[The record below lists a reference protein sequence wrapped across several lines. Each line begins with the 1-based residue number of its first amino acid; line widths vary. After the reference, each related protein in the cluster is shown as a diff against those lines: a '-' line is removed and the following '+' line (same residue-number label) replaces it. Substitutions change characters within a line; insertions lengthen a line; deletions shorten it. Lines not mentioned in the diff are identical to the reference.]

1 MNIADQ
7 IENLKTQADVGLRC
21 SVVGPDGPAQWFAG
35 KLSGIGIV
43 RVSGLHLVVGG
54 APDKVDVLTDLMEG
68 DAGED
73 DAGAETSSPDLT
85 DVRVTGELPD
95 VLEPIDEVSVFF
107 DLLDVLDAPIPSS
120 GVLVVGSAGCQ
131 LLGYFLSQR
140 IATDSATDALFE
152 LFSFFS
158 EAQKREQRLAL
169 RLDELRRA
177 YHDVERRLAETFFT
191 HEFFKALT
199 VYEPLR
205 SVAGMVVDGTL
216 GIMGAESCA
225 LYIRA
230 DDDPRT
236 LGLYG
241 SQGQNLEIY
250 AETLPT
256 DPDWIDLHLR
266 STDGNFTPLVRP
278 DVFREMFGDN
288 PGLGAVLFRKDDLLG
303 LLIVTSE
310 DIAYGPLELERFLS
324 VAGMAGLSLQNVL
337 LHEEIEKRAIT
348 DQLTGLY
355 NHRFF
360 QQVLEQ
366 EFLRARNTKARMS
379 MVMIDL
385 DYFKEL
391 NDTYGH
397 LLGDMFLRRV
407 GEAIR
412 AAVRESDIPARYG
425 GDEFALVLPG
435 TALGGAEVVA
445 RKIFDAV
452 REITIDVP
460 DGVVAGRTVSVG
472 VATLEAECQVPKE
485 LFDRADQALYVA
497 KENGRSQIRVYRSED

>member
-1 MNIADQ
+1 
-7 IENLKTQADVGLRC
+7 
-21 SVVGPDGPAQWFAG
+21 
-35 KLSGIGIV
+35 
-43 RVSGLHLVVGG
+43 
-54 APDKVDVLTDLMEG
+54 
-68 DAGED
+68 
-73 DAGAETSSPDLT
+73 
-85 DVRVTGELPD
+85 
-95 VLEPIDEVSVFF
+95 
-107 DLLDVLDAPIPSS
+107 
-120 GVLVVGSAGCQ
+120 
-131 LLGYFLSQR
+131 
-140 IATDSATDALFE
+140 
-152 LFSFFS
+152 
-158 EAQKREQRLAL
+158 
-169 RLDELRRA
+169 
-177 YHDVERRLAETFFT
+177 
-191 HEFFKALT
+191 
-199 VYEPLR
+199 
-205 SVAGMVVDGTL
+205 MVVDGTL

-225 LYIRA
+225 LYIKA
-230 DDDPRT
+230 DNESKT

-250 AETLPT
+250 AETLPA

-266 STDGNFTPLVRP
+266 STDGSFTPLVRP
-278 DVFREMFGDN
+278 DVFKEMFGGS
-288 PGLGAVLFRKDDLLG
+288 PGLGAVLFRKDELLG

-310 DIAYGPLELERFLS
+310 DIAYGPLELERFMS
-324 VAGMAGLSLQNVL
+324 VGGMAGLSLQNVL
-337 LHEEIEKRAIT
+337 LHEEIEKRSIT

-366 EFLRARNTKARMS
+366 EFLRARNTKAQMS

-385 DYFKEL
+385 DFFKEL

-412 AAVRESDIPARYG
+412 SAVRESDIPARYG

-435 TALGGAEVVA
+435 TTLSGAEVVA

-472 VATLEAECQVPKE
+472 VAGLETGCHVPKD

-497 KENGRSQIRVYRSED
+497 KENGRSQIRLYRSKD